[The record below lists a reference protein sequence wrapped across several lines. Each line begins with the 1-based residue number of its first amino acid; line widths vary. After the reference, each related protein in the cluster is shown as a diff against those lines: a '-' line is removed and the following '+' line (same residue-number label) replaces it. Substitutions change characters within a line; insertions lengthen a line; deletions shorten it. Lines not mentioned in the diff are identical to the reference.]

1 MIGLCDLDCSY
12 ILWAR
17 NFWKFRNSWD
27 CLWALKVETLLIT
40 SLSFPQMGRI
50 NSRKKGSRLSC
61 VFLIWIRLCDCW
73 FFNGLDWVKAVD
85 PTLVSN
91 SNLSSLSRPLG
102 KSLWSSLWSSFW
114 LSRCVA
120 NYHHHSLFWIEVP
133 LGYTKTHQPF

>member
-17 NFWKFRNSWD
+17 NFWKFRNTWD
-27 CLWALKVETLLIT
+27 CFWALKVETLLIT
-40 SLSFPQMGRI
+40 SLSFPQVGWI
-50 NSRKKGSRLSC
+50 KLGKKGSRLSC

-85 PTLVSN
+85 FVLTQTYP
-91 SNLSSLSRPLG
+91 LSRPQG
-102 KSLWSSLWSSFW
+102 KSLRFSFW

-120 NYHHHSLFWIEVP
+120 NHYHHSLFWIEVP
-133 LGYTKTHQPF
+133 LGCTKTHQPF